1 MSRKHST
8 LRDYIDQ
15 HFAPEDALLQQVRAA
30 GEERRAGMQISA
42 GEGKLLYMFAK
53 LIGAKRILEVGCFM
67 GYSAISMARAL
78 PNDGEL
84 ITLEYSDDYADAAQS
99 HFEASGLPI
108 QLIRGKALDSIA
120 QLRGAFDLIFIDAD
134 KANYAH
140 YLEATLPLLRT
151 GGLIIGDNTL
161 LFGAM
166 IGEEPTARVS
176 PSAIAAMTQFNAR
189 MNDGAPL
196 EGILIPTEEGLTIA
210 QKRA

>member
-1 MSRKHST
+1 MSRKHTT
-8 LRDYIDQ
+8 LRDYID
-15 HFAPEDALLQQVRAA
+15 HNFAPEDALLQRVRAA

-42 GEGKLLYMFAK
+42 GEGKLLYMFAT

-78 PNDGEL
+78 PEGGEL
-84 ITLEYSDDYADAAQS
+84 ITLEYNDDYADVAQS
-99 HFEASGLPI
+99 HFDESNLPI

-120 QLRGAFDLIFIDAD
+120 QLQGEFDLIFIDAD

-140 YLEATLPLLRT
+140 YLEASLPLLRA
-151 GGLIIGDNTL
+151 GGLMIGDNTL

-166 IGEEPTARVS
+166 LGEAKQRTSEA
-176 PSAIAAMTQFNAR
+176 AIAAMRAFNAR
-189 MNDGAPL
+189 MNDSAPL
-196 EGILIPTEEGLTIA
+196 EGVMIPTEEGLTIA

>member
-15 HFAPEDALLQQVRAA
+15 NFAPEDALLKQVRAA

-78 PNDGEL
+78 PEDGEL
-84 ITLEYSDDYADAAQS
+84 VTLEYNNDYADLAQS
-99 HFEASGLPI
+99 HFDISGLPI
-108 QLIRGKALDSIA
+108 QLIRGKAIESIA
-120 QLRGAFDLIFIDAD
+120 QLQGEFDLIFIDAD
-134 KANYAH
+134 KGNYAH
-140 YLEATLPLLRT
+140 YLDATLPLLRT
-151 GGLIIGDNTL
+151 GGLMIGDNTL

-166 IGEEPTARVS
+166 LGEAKQRTS
-176 PSAIAAMTQFNAR
+176 DTAIAAMHRFNAR

-196 EGILIPTEEGLTIA
+196 EGIMIPTEEGLTIA
-210 QKRA
+210 QKSA